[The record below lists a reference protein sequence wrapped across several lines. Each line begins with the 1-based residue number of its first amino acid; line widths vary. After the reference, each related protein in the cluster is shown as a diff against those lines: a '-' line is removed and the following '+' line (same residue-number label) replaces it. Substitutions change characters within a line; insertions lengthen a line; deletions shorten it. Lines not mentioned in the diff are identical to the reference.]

1 MPLSIN
7 CVLIYQLIIVS
18 TLVVNILCQP
28 SYYNDP
34 LNPFPSLNAAQ
45 RSCYDEQGKARRCVP
60 PFENAA
66 YLRPVEATNTCG
78 EKYPYLTTY
87 CVQTPNREDRVRT
100 CDGKC
105 RRGDHTVQYI
115 NDFHDNATQSWWQ
128 SETMYDGIE
137 YPKTVNI
144 TLHLGKSYDVT
155 YIRLLFNSP
164 RPESLAIYK
173 REDEKSDWTPF
184 QYFSGNC
191 LDTFNVSES
200 REVPDSQPD
209 KVLCSKEFS
218 DISPLSGGNVI
229 FSTLEN
235 RPSNK
240 RYDQNAELQKFV
252 AATDIKVVLVRH
264 NTFGD
269 EVFRDPQVLKTYYYA
284 ISDLSVGGRCKCN
297 GHADECKTQDPNDP
311 YSQLMC
317 VCQHNTTGINCE
329 KCLPLYNDQEWGVAT
344 FEDAHECQ
352 PCNCNGRAVECVF
365 DPELLAETGNG
376 GRCINCTGNTAGPN
390 CERCQE
396 GYYENNFG
404 RCVACNCDKTGS
416 VNTQCSRDGQCICRP
431 GVAGDKCDRCADN
444 YYDFSAQGC
453 KPCDCNVPGSLNNT
467 AQCHPITGECLCK
480 QNVEGRT
487 CEKCKPGYFNLEGTN
502 EFGCLSCF
510 CFGHSSVCESA
521 EDYSGHTIESLFYKD
536 SEKWTAIDVS
546 GRQVN
551 IIHNAS
557 DHSIGVKA
565 GYGLDSI
572 YLIAPHVFLGDQ
584 RFSYNQNLKFNLWIS
599 DDSPA
604 SQFADIIIEG
614 AGLTLAQPI
623 HGQGNKLPNRN
634 SQSYSFRLHED
645 GQFGWSPRLSGKDF
659 ISVLANLTAIK
670 IRVVYSYGGS
680 GYVDEIGL
688 ESAQRGSYGKS
699 ASWVERCECPAG
711 YDGQFCESC
720 KTGYRHDPPSG
731 GSFAICLPCQCNGY
745 ADFCDPYTGKC
756 MCTNN
761 TGGINCESCAR
772 GYYGNPLDGTGC
784 TPCPCHR
791 NAGACIVL
799 PDESIAC
806 LECPQGYGGALCESC
821 IDGYFGDPI
830 RNISCKRCDC
840 SGNIDE
846 NAVGNCDHETGK
858 CLKCIHNTGGD
869 RCERCLPGFFG
880 DALSYPKGD
889 CKSCGCHKTGTLM
902 VKDESGKDLALCD
915 AQGGQCEC
923 KPNVMGRQCDQC
935 IEGYWDISGENGCKS
950 CNCNIIGSFNRTCD
964 QFTGKC
970 YCRPGIMGTKCDQCE
985 PYHYGFSEK
994 GCQKCDCDRT
1004 GSKSLQC
1011 RENGQCECLANVEGR
1026 RCERC
1031 RENKFNRTAGCI
1043 DCPACY
1049 GLIQD
1054 SVNGHRSKLNQL
1066 RLLLEEIQNSPA
1078 EVEDKKFETQLQ
1090 ELIERTEKLVL
1101 DARRMGSDGRN
1112 LVGSLSTL
1120 RNRLGRVKE
1129 LTALVDGRMEGLN
1142 NLINFGK
1149 QNMTLTENII
1159 DRAESILSDAKKM
1172 FESEGRP
1179 ALERARDR
1187 FRRYGQQSSK
1197 MSEISLDAMRISN
1210 AVVENADSIDRLSR
1224 EALNNSEEAQRL
1236 VMKAMEMHSSNREEI
1251 RVIQKQLVDINDLL
1265 ERTRKMAEEAKKEAD
1280 RAAKD
1285 SLQLLTEA
1293 GSLSIP
1299 NVNAAAMK
1307 QDAKELVEQARRI
1320 MKEADSLLSRY
1331 ENVLNGTQIQ
1341 MEDVR
1346 ALLKEAER
1354 QQNIASNLLSEV
1366 DLAHKTAEKA
1376 AEAANSTLTEATGTL
1391 ETLRR
1396 FDESVQ
1402 ESRGRAQE
1410 ALKRVPQIEKL
1421 INEGTS
1427 KTREAYD
1434 ALTGAYNDAINAKS
1448 IAIEARDIAN
1458 NASSDAND
1466 IRGEAGK
1473 TKERAERMK
1482 GEVESLNRALGET
1495 EGRLNSYADQTFN
1508 DEKLALEA
1516 LERANQAKTSASE
1529 AKNKVSGALDTVNL
1543 IIKTLDGLDSVDGG
1557 NMQDLELKLREAE
1570 KELLASDL
1578 NNRTDELRK
1587 SRDDLS
1593 GMLTNYREELELL
1606 RVDVLNIRDIA
1617 YTIPSECLRRSKLE
1631 P

>member
-1 MPLSIN
+1 M
-7 CVLIYQLIIVS
+7 
-18 TLVVNILCQP
+18 
-28 SYYNDP
+28 
-34 LNPFPSLNAAQ
+34 
-45 RSCYDEQGKARRCVP
+45 
-60 PFENAA
+60 
-66 YLRPVEATNTCG
+66 
-78 EKYPYLTTY
+78 
-87 CVQTPNREDRVRT
+87 
-100 CDGKC
+100 
-105 RRGDHTVQYI
+105 
-115 NDFHDNATQSWWQ
+115 
-128 SETMYDGIE
+128 
-137 YPKTVNI
+137 
-144 TLHLGKSYDVT
+144 
-155 YIRLLFNSP
+155 
-164 RPESLAIYK
+164 
-173 REDEKSDWTPF
+173 
-184 QYFSGNC
+184 
-191 LDTFNVSES
+191 
-200 REVPDSQPD
+200 
-209 KVLCSKEFS
+209 
-218 DISPLSGGNVI
+218 
-229 FSTLEN
+229 
-235 RPSNK
+235 
-240 RYDQNAELQKFV
+240 
-252 AATDIKVVLVRH
+252 KVVLNFVLFYCILFTNILVDAIGLEVW
-264 NTFGD
+264 NTK
-269 EVFRDPQVLKTYYYA
+269 R
-284 ISDLSVGGRCKCN
+284 SVW
-297 GHADECKTQDPNDP
+297 E
-311 YSQLMC
+311 S
-317 VCQHNTTGINCE
+317 
-329 KCLPLYNDQEWGVAT
+329 
-344 FEDAHECQ
+344 
-352 PCNCNGRAVECVF
+352 CNCNGRAVECVF
-365 DPELLAETGNG
+365 DPELLAETGHG
-376 GRCINCTGNTAGPN
+376 GRCVNCRGNTAGPH

-396 GYYENNFG
+396 GFHDLSSE
-404 RCVACNCDKTGS
+404 
-416 VNTQCSRDGQCICRP
+416 
-431 GVAGDKCDRCADN
+431 
-444 YYDFSAQGC
+444 GC
-453 KPCDCNVPGSLNNT
+453 KLLLYAD
-467 AQCHPITGECLCK
+467 
-480 QNVEGRT
+480 
-487 CEKCKPGYFNLEGTN
+487 
-502 EFGCLSCF
+502 SC
-510 CFGHSSVCESA
+510 
-521 EDYSGHTIESLFYKD
+521 
-536 SEKWTAIDVS
+536 
-546 GRQVN
+546 Q
-551 IIHNAS
+551 
-557 DHSIGVKA
+557 
-565 GYGLDSI
+565 
-572 YLIAPHVFLGDQ
+572 
-584 RFSYNQNLKFNLWIS
+584 
-599 DDSPA
+599 
-604 SQFADIIIEG
+604 
-614 AGLTLAQPI
+614 
-623 HGQGNKLPNRN
+623 
-634 SQSYSFRLHED
+634 
-645 GQFGWSPRLSGKDF
+645 
-659 ISVLANLTAIK
+659 
-670 IRVVYSYGGS
+670 
-680 GYVDEIGL
+680 
-688 ESAQRGSYGKS
+688 
-699 ASWVERCECPAG
+699 
-711 YDGQFCESC
+711 
-720 KTGYRHDPPSG
+720 SG
-731 GSFAICLPCQCNGY
+731 GSCQ
-745 ADFCDPYTGKC
+745 T
-756 MCTNN
+756 
-761 TGGINCESCAR
+761 CA
-772 GYYGNPLDGTGC
+772 
-784 TPCPCHR
+784 
-791 NAGACIVL
+791 
-799 PDESIAC
+799 
-806 LECPQGYGGALCESC
+806 
-821 IDGYFGDPI
+821 DGYFGDPM
-830 RNISCKRCDC
+830 RNGSCRRCDC

-858 CLKCIHNTGGD
+858 CLKCLYNTGGD

-880 DALSYPKGD
+880 DPLSYPKGD
-889 CKSCGCHKTGTLM
+889 CKSCGCYKTGTLV
-902 VKDESGKDLALCD
+902 VKDENGKDLVLCD
-915 AQGGQCEC
+915 PRSGQCEC

-935 IEGYWDISGENGCKS
+935 MEGYWDISDNGCKS
-950 CNCNIIGSFNRTCD
+950 CDCNIIGSYNRTCD

-1011 RENGQCECLANVEGR
+1011 RENGQCECIANVEGR

-1120 RNRLGRVKE
+1120 RNRLARVKE
-1129 LTALVDGRMEGLN
+1129 LTLLVDSRMEGLN

-1149 QNMTLTENII
+1149 QNMSLAEDII
-1159 DRAESILSDAKKM
+1159 DRAEAILSDAKKI

-1187 FRRYGQQSSK
+1187 FRRYGQQSSR
-1197 MSEISLDAMRISN
+1197 MSEISLEAISLSN
-1210 AVVENADSIDRLSR
+1210 KVVENAENIDKLSR
-1224 EALNNSEEAQRL
+1224 EALNNSEEASRL
-1236 VMKAMEMHSSNREEI
+1236 VKEAMMMHSSNREEI

-1593 GMLTNYREELELL
+1593 GMLTNYREELEQL
-1606 RVDVLNIRDIA
+1606 RADVLNIRDIA
-1617 YTIPSECLRRSKLE
+1617 YTIPTECLRRSKLE